1 MRSPT
6 FFRRIFSVFFF
17 SILVSSLIQ
26 HTYAASDTLTVTR
39 GPVTASTLSWEKV
52 NGSSGCT
59 KTTQYNDAVD
69 GIRFNWLTNTTDSTG
84 YITITQA
91 DNVGTFTFTCT
102 DKNDPSVFDNATLIV
117 NDCGAGTQWNS
128 SSRTCVAVYPDLTA
142 GSVTP
147 TSSLASAAITYSS
160 TITNGGTAS
169 TVSGFTNLF
178 QIATNSS
185 GTDASSVGTQ
195 SMTAKAAGATGT
207 FTVST
212 TAPATPGTY
221 YVRACADKS
230 SAADTGTINEGSGES
245 NNCSAWTAVTV
256 TANTCTSPW
265 GGAAIASGSSITA
278 WQASSATTPTTCTSQ
293 TRTCSNGTLSGTYTN
308 QSCAQ
313 FYRVTASATN
323 CSISPSGI
331 TTVASGGSQAY
342 TITPSSGY
350 GISALTIDGSSVTPA
365 SSYTFSNITADH
377 TIAATCAQYTITAS
391 SGTGGSIS
399 PTGTTYVA
407 HGGSQTYTVT
417 TNAGY
422 VATLSV
428 DGSVVTPSS
437 GYTFSNVTGGHT
449 ISVTFSATACTN
461 GASDA
466 PACTPVCGTANGTP
480 QLTEPT
486 TSPTSCNPGT
496 YSNSPSDTTTSGA
509 QAWNWSCTTTGTASN
524 ASCSAPKYGC
534 RITTDSN
541 YTLPQYGATGP
552 NNNYGCAS
560 TCANG
565 ATNYSTCS
573 TYTITATQASN
584 GTISPTGATT
594 VAYGGSRAYT
604 ITASSGYSIAS
615 LIIDGVTTTAASSYT
630 FSNVTANHTISATF
644 SANAVNCSAQTVT
657 WGSCTGT
664 AGATNTGNNA
674 SVTDSTTPNTGSATY
689 ACSNGTF
696 TLQSGSTCVAPPT
709 ITFSASPTSV
719 TTGATSTLTRT
730 VSGTVTSC
738 SIDQGVGSVSAANGT
753 TVVTVT
759 TTTTYTLTCTGTGG
773 TSTASATVT
782 ATAPQSDLTAG
793 AITPTTATAGTPV
806 TLTATISN
814 TGAAST
820 GASFYNFIQVAT
832 AINGGGTITDLA
844 SSSMTTL
851 ASGANNTTSRSHTF
865 SSAGTYSARACA
877 DKGNSA
883 SSGTITESNENN
895 NCGAWT
901 TVTVAAVP
909 PATGTLT
916 MPSTCVIPSS
926 SASCPATV
934 SWTTTNA
941 TATVT
946 VGRDYDNNSVI
957 PGGTG
962 TSGSTNVNFSPVGSY
977 TLNLRHDGRTLD
989 SKTIVASCETN
1000 SNWNGDVCAED
1011 PPAVENAVLLNNNS
1025 NPGTLQFYCTNAT
1038 MYSIIRAEGAIS
1050 PFNIIDQ
1057 PYVEPGPVT
1066 QQVTVAG
1073 SYSLVCKNAAES
1085 ATVIKTYNSSPEA
1098 VNLSI
1103 NANPRTAKFG
1113 SVSTLTWSVDNP
1125 PQSAPFC
1132 AITASAVCAGGTCV
1146 SPRDDVRIDDAEEL
1160 TDEFAGGARTDNN
1173 DPYGANRLIS
1183 AALKTPST
1191 RASGKKTVLLQYT
1204 TDFTLTCG
1212 TKVEKVRIQ
1221 VSNDNEG

>member
-1 MRSPT
+1 MHRSLSLKI
-6 FFRRIFSVFFF
+6 FFVLVFF
-17 SILVSSLIQ
+17 ISLF
-26 HTYAASDTLTVTR
+26 HTIPSFAAETVTR
-39 GPVTASTLSWEKV
+39 GPQSPATRINWSVVNANSCSPSFQGTAYPDTSDGVYDLWAGAGTATSGYKDFNQVWGDPAKSFPQTYIFKCTDPVSLA
-52 NGSSGCT
+52 SS
-59 KTTQYNDAVD
+59 
-69 GIRFNWLTNTTDSTG
+69 TDS
-84 YITITQA
+84 
-91 DNVGTFTFTCT
+91 
-102 DKNDPSVFDNATLIV
+102 LIV
-117 NDCGAGTQWNS
+117 NDCAVGTTWNNTS
-128 SSRTCVAVYPDLTA
+128 HTCVATYPDLTA

-147 TSSLASAAITYSS
+147 TSSLAGAAITYSS
-160 TITNGGTAS
+160 TITNNGTVS
-169 TVSGFTNLF
+169 TGSGFTNLM
-178 QIATNSS
+178 QIASNSS
-185 GTDASSVGTQ
+185 GTGATTVGTQ
-195 SMTAKAAGATGT
+195 TMTAKAAGATGT

-212 TAPATPGTY
+212 TAPATPATY

-230 SAADTGTINEGSGES
+230 SAADTGTINEGSSGES
-245 NNCSAWTAVTV
+245 NNCSAWTAFTV
-256 TANTCTSPW
+256 TANSCASPW

-278 WQASSATTPTTCTSQ
+278 WQSSAATTPTTCTSQ
-293 TRTCSNGTLSGTYTN
+293 NRTCTNGTLSGTYTN
-308 QSCAQ
+308 QSCIQ
-313 FYRVTASATN
+313 SYRITASSGSN
-323 CSISPSGI
+323 GSISSPGVSV
-331 TTVASGGSQAY
+331 VASGGSKAY
-342 TITPSSGY
+342 TTTANSGY
-350 GISALTIDGSSVTPA
+350 AAALAVNGSPVTPA
-365 SSYTFSNITADH
+365 
-377 TIAATCAQYTITAS
+377 
-391 SGTGGSIS
+391 
-399 PTGTTYVA
+399 
-407 HGGSQTYTVT
+407 
-417 TNAGY
+417 
-422 VATLSV
+422 
-428 DGSVVTPSS
+428 S
-437 GYTFSNVTGGHT
+437 GYTFSNVTSDQT
-449 ISVTFSATACTN
+449 ISATFSATPCTN

-480 QLTEPT
+480 RLTEPT
-486 TSPTSCNPGT
+486 GTPNACNPGT
-496 YSNSPSDTTTSGA
+496 YSNSPADTTTSGA
-509 QAWNWSCTTTGTASN
+509 QAWNWSCTTNGTASN

-534 RITTDSN
+534 RITTDTN
-541 YTLPQYGATGP
+541 YSLSQYGATGP
-552 NNNYGCAS
+552 NNNYGCAG

-573 TYTITATQASN
+573 TYTITATQGTN
-584 GTISPTGATT
+584 GTITPAGAST
-594 VAYGGSRAYT
+594 VAHGGSRAYT
-604 ITASSGYSIAS
+604 ITANSGYSIAS
-615 LIIDGVTTTAASSYT
+615 LIIDGVTTAAASSYT

-644 SANAVNCSAQTVT
+644 SAIAVNCTAQAVT

-664 AGATNTGNNA
+664 AGATNSGSNA
-674 SVTDSTTPNTGSATY
+674 SVTDSTTPHTGSATY
-689 ACSNGTF
+689 ACNNGTF

-719 TTGATSTLTRT
+719 VSGGSSTLTRT

-753 TVVTVT
+753 TIVTVN
-759 TTTTYTLTCTGTGG
+759 TTTTYTLTCTGAGG
-773 TSTASATVT
+773 TSTATASVT

-793 AITPTTATAGTPV
+793 SVTPITATAESPV

-820 GASFYNFIQVAT
+820 GASFSNFIQVAT
-832 AINGGGTITDLA
+832 AINGGGTITDLT
-844 SSSMTTL
+844 SLSMTTL
-851 ASGANNTTSRSHTF
+851 ASGASNTTSRSHTF
-865 SSAGTYSARACA
+865 SAGGTYSARACA
-877 DKGNSA
+877 DKTNSA
-883 SSGTITESNENN
+883 SSGTITESNESN

-901 TVTVAAVP
+901 TITVAAVP

-916 MPSTCVIPSS
+916 MPSTCIIPSS
-926 SASCPATV
+926 TASCPATV

-941 TATVT
+941 TTTVT

-989 SKTIVASCETN
+989 SKTIAVSCETN
-1000 SNWNGDVCAED
+1000 SNWNGSVCEED

-1025 NPGTLQFYCTNAT
+1025 NPGTLQFYCTNST

-1057 PYVEPGPVT
+1057 PYVEPGPVE

-1073 SYSLVCKNAAES
+1073 SYSIICKDAAES

-1103 NANPRTAKFG
+1103 NANPRTAKLG

-1125 PQSAPFC
+1125 PQNAPLC

-1160 TDEFAGGARTDNN
+1160 TDEFAGGSRTDNN

-1212 TKVEKVRIQ
+1212 TKVEKVRVQ